1 MSEPREY
8 HIPVT
13 VDGVLAV
20 DLLQQATGISKQKLK
35 LIMQKGCVW
44 LEQSRATNKERK
56 DVSEPPVESSYY
68 AQALAN
74 LQTTADKQFIQRLRR
89 AKKALKAG
97 DTLHFY
103 YDESVLSAEPPE
115 AELISDRG
123 AYSVWNKPSGML
135 SQGSKWGDHCTM
147 YRWAEKHLTPERPAF
162 IVHRLDR
169 AASGLI
175 LLAHKKATATAL
187 TKLFEKREV
196 EKHYRVW
203 VKGDFRQALAEGETI
218 LTIRDEIDEKSACSH
233 IEFLE
238 FDADKQQSLLD
249 VNIETGRKHQ
259 IRKHLV
265 GVGYPVIGDRLYGEG
280 EHTVDLQLT
289 AAMLK
294 FVCPVSGDVVEF
306 TIPAGSDL

>member
-8 HIPVT
+8 HIIVT
-13 VDGVLAV
+13 VDGTLAV
-20 DLLQQATGISKQKLK
+20 DCLQQETGISKQKLK

-44 LEQSRATNKERK
+44 LEQSSGPRK
-56 DVSEPPVESSYY
+56 GKPAQAEPGLGNPYY
-68 AQALAN
+68 AKMLAN
-74 LQTTADKQFIQRLRR
+74 VEKSENAQFIQRLRR
-89 AKKALKAG
+89 AKKALKVG

-103 YDESVLSAEPPE
+103 YDESVLAAEPPE
-115 AELISDRG
+115 AQLISDKG
-123 AYSVWNKPSGML
+123 DYSVWNKPSGML

-187 TKLFEKREV
+187 SKLFEQRQV

-203 VKGDFRQALAEGETI
+203 VKGDFRQALSDGET
-218 LTIRDEIDEKSACSH
+218 LKTIRDEIDGKSACSH
-233 IEFLE
+233 VMFLE
-238 FDADKQQSLLD
+238 FDEGKQQSLLD

-259 IRKHLV
+259 IRKHLL
-265 GVGYPVIGDRLYGEG
+265 GVGYPVIGDRLYGDG

-289 AAMLK
+289 AASLK
-294 FVCPVSGDVVEF
+294 FVCPISGEDVEF
-306 TIPAGSDL
+306 TVQS